1 MIIIKKKNIKTITYI
16 IIIAI
21 LILAIIFFMNRNR
34 KKETTTTSANPSKGE
49 YEILVDVEESVL
61 YLIQNN
67 EIIKTYKCSGGK
79 WSTPSPIGTWQI
91 VGKDTW
97 GEGFRWQMDGTKC
110 SLGKIWNT
118 WNIKS
123 ILTRLGKL
131 TRMYKNE

>member
-1 MIIIKKKNIKTITYI
+1 MIILKKQNIKKTIIYI
-16 IIIAI
+16 IIIAGI
-21 LILAIIFFMNRNR
+21 MSAIFLLLDRS
-34 KKETTTTSANPSKGE
+34 KEAVTSVNSSKGE

-97 GEGFRWQMDGTKC
+97 GEGFRWKMDGTKRP
-110 SLGKIWNT
+110 LG
-118 WNIKS
+118 
-123 ILTRLGKL
+123 
-131 TRMYKNE
+131 

>member
-1 MIIIKKKNIKTITYI
+1 MIILKKQNIKKTIIYI
-16 IIIAI
+16 IIIAGI
-21 LILAIIFFMNRNR
+21 MSAIFLLLDRS
-34 KKETTTTSANPSKGE
+34 KEAVTSVNSSKGE

-79 WSTPSPIGTWQI
+79 WSTPSPIGTWKI

-97 GEGFRWQMDGTKC
+97 GEGFRWKMDGVKC
-110 SLGKIWNT
+110 SLGKIRNT

-123 ILTRLGKL
+123 ILTRLGKF